1 MSEQPYTDR
10 PPEQPNDYPA
20 LLEGF
25 AKFVGDY
32 SAKAV
37 EAVRDDPDIHPTVVI
52 LARSA
57 TASSR
62 ALSDELQTI
71 YESGG
76 AATRANTERQ
86 LRLSGGLALVQAA
99 NEAVAA
105 PGANSK
111 GVLGWLSLI
120 VHFLKKLISILFPD
134 IPKWLQLLLDFID
147 ELLEALQH
155 LLGGTEASRFE
166 FEMSERWLKRLAL
179 INRAVASATPTGQFT
194 EG

>member
-1 MSEQPYTDR
+1 
-10 PPEQPNDYPA
+10 
-20 LLEGF
+20 
-25 AKFVGDY
+25 
-32 SAKAV
+32 
-37 EAVRDDPDIHPTVVI
+37 
-52 LARSA
+52 
-57 TASSR
+57 
-62 ALSDELQTI
+62 
-71 YESGG
+71 
-76 AATRANTERQ
+76 
-86 LRLSGGLALVQAA
+86 
-99 NEAVAA
+99 
-105 PGANSK
+105 
-111 GVLGWLSLI
+111 LI